1 MSAEGILYKEDVK
14 KKLLPALHGQ
24 MHVVACIQPRWN
36 AGGVLRAVGRA
47 IQCVV
52 LGRWFHD
59 EMVVDLGSETTQAE
73 VLAKV
78 PTMIL
83 FETRGLQLFWVV
95 RGGIRSNG
103 RLSAE
108 ASAHHGLIPS

>member
-1 MSAEGILYKEDVK
+1 MT
-14 KKLLPALHGQ
+14 
-24 MHVVACIQPRWN
+24 RW
-36 AGGVLRAVGRA
+36 
-47 IQCVV
+47 
-52 LGRWFHD
+52 WSTP
-59 EMVVDLGSETTQAE
+59 LGSEATQAE

-103 RLSAE
+103 RLSADE
-108 ASAHHGLIPS
+108 QAHTPLGLIPS